1 MKYVIRM
8 IQISILL
15 GGAEFMAMLIFGN
28 LAEGVRPVVS
38 GAVFVSLMISG
49 VLGIIDRKL
58 ADRRNRMSGVY

>member
-1 MKYVIRM
+1 
-8 IQISILL
+8 
-15 GGAEFMAMLIFGN
+15 MAMLIFGN
-28 LAEGVRPVVS
+28 LTERVRPVVS

>member
-1 MKYVIRM
+1 MKYVIKM

-28 LAEGVRPVVS
+28 LTESVRPVVS

-58 ADRRNRMSGVY
+58 TDRRNRMSGVY